1 MIPISRWQSRQSSDR
16 NGTTLENGAIFKK
29 GRRNTMANYLC
40 SVRTNYFHVKDEDE
54 FRELMSRVYGSED
67 NIDLWQKTYNGR
79 RMLQYVGTDV
89 CT

>member
-1 MIPISRWQSRQSSDR
+1 
-16 NGTTLENGAIFKK
+16 
-29 GRRNTMANYLC
+29 MANYLC

>member
-1 MIPISRWQSRQSSDR
+1 
-16 NGTTLENGAIFKK
+16 
-29 GRRNTMANYLC
+29 MANYLC

-67 NIDLWQKTYNGR
+67 NIDLWQKTDNGR